1 MLLTYNIGNSEIRFG
16 IMQDGELLSTFSVS
30 CLQTRTE
37 DEYFCIFK
45 SLTHAKG
52 FKPSDFEGSI
62 GASVVPQVTRH
73 IQKAIGDLLG
83 VKTHLLGAGTKT
95 GLNILI
101 DDPAQLGGDLVALS
115 VGALAKYKPPMVL
128 VDFGT
133 ATTFSV
139 IDSQGRFAGCAI
151 APGAELAL
159 DALSDVAGLLPQISR
174 SVPKKCIGTNT
185 IESMQSGV
193 IFGNAAMVDGMIDRI
208 EREMGASLSAIASG
222 VIADEIIP
230 HCAHEIIR
238 DDTLIFFG
246 LSKIYEK
253 NSRNG
258 KVSK

>member
-1 MLLTYNIGNSEIRFG
+1 MLLTYSITNSEVRIG
-16 IMQDGELLSTFSVS
+16 VMQDGELLSAFSVS
-30 CLQTRTE
+30 SSQTRTA

-45 SLTHAKG
+45 SLIEAKG
-52 FKPSDFEGSI
+52 FKLSDFEGAI
-62 GASVVPQVTRH
+62 GASVVPQITRH
-73 IQKAIGDLLG
+73 IQKAIGDLFG
-83 VKTHLLGAGTKT
+83 VKPHLLGAGTKT

-115 VGALAKYKPPMVL
+115 VGAIAKYTPPMVL

-139 IDSQGRFAGCAI
+139 IDSEGRFAGCAI

-159 DALSDVAGLLPQISR
+159 DALSDVAGLLPQILR

-193 IFGNAAMVDGMIDRI
+193 VFGNAAMVDGMIDRI
-208 EREMGASLSAIASG
+208 EREVGTPLYAIASG

-230 HCAHEIIR
+230 HCTHEIIR

-253 NSRNG
+253 NSR
-258 KVSK
+258 KQK